1 MIGIGPFPI
10 HIITIVAAV
19 LLAWMTARIVARRL
33 PDVSHKAAGSMIL
46 DAVVWGLLAARLAY
60 IAQWWEEYS
69 ATPMSMIAIGDRGFS
84 WWAGVMVVVVYIW
97 RRTRLTAAL
106 RTPVLAGVMAGVV
119 AWVVAG
125 GVLDLMQRSAPPL
138 PDLQLATLDESP
150 IALSAYAG
158 RPIVLN
164 LWASWCPPCRR
175 EMPVFEQAQTEFPD
189 VAFVLVNQGESAQQA
204 QDFLDNEG
212 LDLIDVLLD
221 PSSTAMQTLRSRGL
235 PTTLFFDAQGRQV
248 DTHLGEITMPSLKD
262 KMARRFD
269 LSSESTIDK

>member
-10 HIITIVAAV
+10 HVITTIAAV
-19 LLAWMTARIVARRL
+19 LLAWLTARIVGRRM
-33 PDVSHKAAGSMIL
+33 PGAPYKAAGSMIL

-60 IAQWWEEYS
+60 IALWWDEYS
-69 ATPMSMIAIGDRGFS
+69 ATPKSMIAIGDGGFT
-84 WWAGVMVVVVYIW
+84 WWVGVLVVVVYIW
-97 RRTRLTAAL
+97 RRTRLTQAL
-106 RTPVLAGVMAGVV
+106 RGPVLAGVMAGVV

-125 GVLDLMQRSAPPL
+125 GVLDLMQGSAPSL
-138 PDLQLATLDESP
+138 PDLQLATLDENP
-150 IALSAYAG
+150 ISLSEYAG

-204 QDFLDNEG
+204 QDFLDSEG
-212 LDLIDVLLD
+212 LNLTDVLLD
-221 PSSTAMQTLRSRGL
+221 PSSTAMQTMRSRGL

-248 DTHLGEITMPSLKD
+248 DSHLGEITMPSLKD
-262 KMARRFD
+262 KMSRRFD
-269 LSSESTIDK
+269 LSSESSTDK